1 MDLNLINQNQEER
14 ISSVE
19 LAELCGKQHKNVL
32 SDIKRME
39 PEYLGVFGQELSF
52 QLSFTIRQL
61 PNGGS
66 KKDPFYSL
74 TKSQSLFVVSSYNTT
89 IRAMVQKR
97 WEDLEREKQ
106 LNTPKT
112 FSEALYLAAAQAEQ
126 IENQKKEIAKQS
138 EVITE
143 QESTI
148 SDLTKNFEVGMTI
161 SQFARQLNGVNF
173 NKFQSTLLSMNLIK
187 YISDWRT
194 VVDENR
200 LCTGYSSTT
209 KTKSWFQLKVKP
221 LNTIKKDRNGN
232 PYRMESSTLQ
242 VTKTGAEELFKLYQ
256 KDTFPM
262 VKSWDGK
269 YTFEK

>member
-1 MDLNLINQNQEER
+1 MNIDLINQEER
-14 ISSVE
+14 ISSIE
-19 LAELCGKQHKNVL
+19 LAGLCNKRHADLMRDAKN
-32 SDIKRME
+32 ME
-39 PEYLGVFGQELSF
+39 QSYLNVFGQERKFALQF
-52 QLSFTIRQL
+52 KTRQL
-61 PNGGS
+61 PHGGS

-74 TKSQSLFVVSSYNTT
+74 TKSQSLFVVSSYNAT

-148 SDLTKNFEVGMTI
+148 DNLTKNFEVGMTI

-173 NKFQSTLLSMNLIK
+173 NKFQQTLLSMNLIK
-187 YISDWRT
+187 SVSDWRT
-194 VVDENR
+194 VDDENR

-209 KTKSWFQLKVKP
+209 ETKSWFQPKIKP
-221 LNTIKKDRNGN
+221 LATIKYDRNGN

-242 VTKTGAEELFKLYQ
+242 VTKTGSEKLY
-256 KDTFPM
+256 KLYENNRFPM